1 MKKAESIIIS
11 VCTQWGNAAGGGHIM
26 RCLRLVE
33 LLANA
38 QNAESKSVEFE
49 GAELE
54 SIESKNTEFERAE
67 SGRAESKNIASSA
80 ESKSLNSSDAKST
93 HTEFGRAICV
103 RFYNA
108 SDANDNI
115 AQKLTLNPA
124 HAESLQNPPHTNSTQ
139 NLKRAK
145 PTPNPLD
152 SRIQRIAKDS
162 RLDALFSALDWREAD
177 IFASIVADSTHI
189 IFDSYDF
196 PPRLIQSALDRHLPC
211 LIFDDSAQIPTWAK
225 NLHTTNA
232 PLFLLNPALGAESKF
247 QDFASLDSA
256 NTKPKDT
263 EGTHFFIGA
272 EYSLAPSIFRYNRT
286 TTRAKIEHIL
296 ITLGASETNEK
307 IQTIKQILESARHTS
322 PHDSHKNALESTK
335 QDFTLAQNFHLHI
348 ADGALS
354 PRELAALMRECD
366 IAISA
371 GGQTLYE
378 LALSALPTI
387 ILPIAPNQILQS
399 LAFARTQGMMMANL
413 DSSLLESIAALTPAR
428 RAQMSAT
435 LATLPIGSK
444 AKELARFIG

>member
-1 MKKAESIIIS
+1 
-11 VCTQWGNAAGGGHIM
+11 M

-38 QNAESKSVEFE
+38 KNAGSKAVDFARLKS
-49 GAELE
+49 
-54 SIESKNTEFERAE
+54 
-67 SGRAESKNIASSA
+67 SGAESKNEESSA
-80 ESKSLNSSDAKST
+80 ESKILKSSDAKST
-93 HTEFGRAICV
+93 RAEFRRAICA

-108 SDANDNI
+108 SGASNNI
-115 AQKLTLNPA
+115 AQNLA
-124 HAESLQNPPHTNSTQ
+124 HAESLQNPPRTNSTQ

-145 PTPNPLD
+145 PTQNPLD
-152 SRIQRIAKDS
+152 SRIQSIAKDS
-162 RLDALFSALDWREAD
+162 RLDASFSTLDWREAD

-196 PPRLIQSALDRHLPC
+196 PPCLIQSALDRHLPC

-225 NLHTTNA
+225 NLNITNA

-247 QDFASLDSA
+247 QDFA
-256 NTKPKDT
+256 NTKSK
-263 EGTHFFIGA
+263 GAHFFIGA
-272 EYSLAPSIFRYNRT
+272 EYSLAPSIFRYQRT

-322 PHDSHKNALESTK
+322 PHDSRKSAQNQNTLESKKLESTPAPTK
-335 QDFTLAQNFHLHI
+335 QDSIKPDSTLVQNFHLHI
-348 ADGALS
+348 ANGALS
-354 PRELAALMRECD
+354 PSELAALMRECD

-387 ILPIAPNQILQS
+387 IIPIAPNQIPQS
-399 LAFARTQGMMMANL
+399 LAFARTQGMIISAL
-413 DSSLLESIAALTPAR
+413 DSSLLESISSLTHAR

-435 LATLPIGSK
+435 LSALPIGSQ